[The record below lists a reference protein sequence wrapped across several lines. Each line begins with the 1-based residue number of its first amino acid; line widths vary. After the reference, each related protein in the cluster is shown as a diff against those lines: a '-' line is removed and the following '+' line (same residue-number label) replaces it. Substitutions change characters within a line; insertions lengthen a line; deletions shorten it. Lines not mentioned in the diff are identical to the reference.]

1 MVKLLLLLLLS
12 HFSHVLLCATPYTAA
27 HQAPLSLG
35 FSRQEYWSGLPF
47 PSPMHACMHAKALQ
61 SRPTV
66 KPHEQQPTR
75 LKAST
80 CNAGA
85 AGSIPG
91 VKKIPWRRAWQPT
104 LVFLPGKFHGQR
116 NLADYS
122 PWCHKRVGQ
131 DLVTKNNKSK
141 SLH

>member
-12 HFSHVLLCATPYTAA
+12 RFKSFPTLYDPIDSSPPGSSVPGILQARILEWVAISFSN
-27 HQAPLSLG
+27 
-35 FSRQEYWSGLPF
+35 
-47 PSPMHACMHAKALQ
+47 ACMHAKALQ
-61 SRPTV
+61 SYPTV
-66 KPHEQQPTR
+66 RPHEQQPTR

-85 AGSIPG
+85 SGSIPG

-104 LVFLPGKFHGQR
+104 PVLLPGRSHVQS
-116 NLADYS
+116 NLVDYS

-131 DLVTKNNKSK
+131 DLVTKNNKNK